1 MAKGLAFLL
10 LVAGAVT
17 AFSLWSMTY
26 TFYYGILPFDLK
38 PMIPGALL
46 KKEEEKKENK
56 KNTIQRLDDMLLL
69 LKDNKDNKDAI
80 ALINDLKTKVGADG
94 LVLEN
99 NKKDNKKDGKGEK
112 DDGKK
117 KPKTNA
123 EILTAVTLET
133 AKRKSLS
140 EVLMLKEKFMVD
152 FYNTLAERK
161 KKLDSDKKILDEK
174 KKFVKEMT
182 ESVTKLQMQVDESE
196 KKIFNIMDRMTE
208 KEKDNVQALTDM
220 IASLQPEEAS
230 KLILTYDDQMIARIL
245 LSMPKKSKAKLLS
258 FIIKTGPEAN
268 ITRMNKITDII
279 LRKQGD

>member
-38 PMIPGALL
+38 PIIPGALL
-46 KKEEEKKENK
+46 EKEQEKKENK

-69 LKDNKDNKDAI
+69 LKDNKDAI

-99 NKKDNKKDGKGEK
+99 NKKDNNKDGKDLKAGE
-112 DDGKK
+112 KK

-123 EILTAVTLET
+123 EILTAATLET

-140 EVLMLKEKFMVD
+140 EVLMLKEKFIVD
-152 FYNTLAERK
+152 LYNTLTERK
-161 KKLDSDKKILDEK
+161 RKLDADKKILDEK
-174 KKFVKEMT
+174 EVFVKEMT
-182 ESVTKLQMQVDESE
+182 ESVTKLQMQVDASE
-196 KKIFNIMDRMTE
+196 KKIFSIMDRMTE
-208 KEKDNVQALTDM
+208 KEKDNVQSLTDM

-230 KLILTYDDQMIARIL
+230 KLILTYDDKMIARIL

-268 ITRMNKITDII
+268 ITRMNKITDIT